1 MVANRLT
8 KAIAPQLSSSL
19 SAYRALLH
27 DWAERTLT
35 QIQRRFDAY
44 ANSYRAQAERSVGTQ
59 DIVPEQEQLV
69 RRDLEAIEEESV
81 AS

>member
-1 MVANRLT
+1 M
-8 KAIAPQLSSSL
+8 
-19 SAYRALLH
+19 
-27 DWAERTLT
+27 
-35 QIQRRFDAY
+35 QRRFDAY

-59 DIVPEQEQLV
+59 DIAPEQEELV